1 MKNSTQKPST
11 PRRPKAPNSSAGRR
25 SSSDEAK
32 KPEERTMKQTVIRHL
47 VLAASLLVI
56 VVFVVQILL
65 GIITRHGRYRQV
77 PDLVGISLEE
87 AEVIAQN
94 NGDLRIEVNDSLFVP
109 IYDGGIVLEQNPKA
123 GTEVKNGRR
132 VFVTVNSYRQKLV
145 EIPYVT
151 GFSLRQAKNNLE
163 NAGLEIERLEY
174 VEDIATN
181 YILSQ
186 KFNGRT
192 LNEGDK
198 MEAEIGSGITL
209 VVGRG
214 ENSNVSVPRVVG
226 MTLYEAKSRLWDNG
240 LNIGRITSDAGIDQL
255 NERNARVYVQ
265 SPAQGNTV
273 ALGTAV
279 ALSLSLDDERVE
291 RGVTAA
297 DADARRR
304 AAEAERLR
312 LEAAAEEILGSP
324 AAEAPAADY
333 EDEEEFF

>member
-1 MKNSTQKPST
+1 
-11 PRRPKAPNSSAGRR
+11 
-25 SSSDEAK
+25 
-32 KPEERTMKQTVIRHL
+32 MKQTVIRHL
-47 VLAASLLVI
+47 ILAASLLVI
-56 VVFVVQILL
+56 GVFLVQILL
-65 GIITRHGRYRQV
+65 GIFTRHGRYRQV
-77 PDLVGISLEE
+77 PDMVGISLEE
-87 AEVIAQN
+87 AEALARN
-94 NGDLRIEVNDSLFVP
+94 NGDLRIEVSDSLFVP
-109 IYDGGIVLEQNPKA
+109 IYDGGIILEQNPKA

-174 VEDIATN
+174 VNDIATN

-186 KFNGRT
+186 KFNGHT
-192 LNEGDK
+192 LREGEK

-214 ENSNVSVPRVVG
+214 ENSAVNVPRVVG

-240 LNIGRITSDAGIDQL
+240 LNVGRITSDAGIDQL
-255 NERNARVYVQ
+255 NQRNARVYVQ

-273 ALGTAV
+273 ELGTSV
-279 ALSLSLDDERVE
+279 ALSLSLDDERVD

-312 LEAAAEEILGSP
+312 MEAAAQELLGTSDSK
-324 AAEAPAADY
+324 EAPAVDY